1 MEGIPAEEE
10 RAARLR
16 LSLLGAAEA
25 ALDGRRIVFRTK
37 KALALL
43 AYLAVDPGPHPR
55 ERLADLLWPQSDVV
69 DARASLR
76 TALNYMRQAL
86 GLSADAVITATRESL
101 GLRPGAPVDID
112 VQALAHAQHRARCSQ
127 GDIRRHQIEAAVD
140 RIRGPFLAG
149 MLVPDAPEFEAWIE
163 SQRTYWSGV
172 ESELLDRLATRQLVE
187 RGPAAAI
194 STLER
199 WTSLNPDEE
208 PAWQRLIEAHLRTQD
223 VAGARRAW
231 SAYRR
236 AMAELDAEPSHQMAT
251 LHDQILGQRHAKHR
265 SGPAATV
272 TLGGGAGSRKAR
284 LVSQFLKSIGSTEP
298 DVAELERWL
307 TVPRPDSAT
316 LRLELKTTVEDEHS
330 IVVPA
335 MAVAI

>member
-1 MEGIPAEEE
+1 MEEIPAEEE
-10 RAARLR
+10 RETRLR

-25 ALDGRRIVFRTK
+25 ELDGRPIVFRTK

-43 AYLAVDPGPHPR
+43 AYLSVDPGPHR
-55 ERLADLLWPQSDVV
+55 RDSLADLLWPQSEVA

-76 TALNYMRQAL
+76 TTLNYMRRTL
-86 GLSADAVITATRESL
+86 GASADAVITATRESL
-101 GLRPGAPVDID
+101 GVRPGAPIDLDI
-112 VQALAHAQHRARCSQ
+112 QALARAHHLARGSH
-127 GDIRRHQIEAAVD
+127 GDIGAGQIESAID

-149 MLVPDAPEFEAWIE
+149 MAVADAPDFEAWAE

-172 ESELLDRLATRQLVE
+172 ECELLDRLATRQVAE
-187 RGPAAAI
+187 SDAAAAI

-208 PAWQRLIEAHLRTQD
+208 IAWQRLIDVHLRSRD

-236 AMAELDAEPSHQMAT
+236 ALAELDAEPSQQMAA
-251 LHDQILGQRHAKHR
+251 LHDQILGLGDAKHR

-272 TLGGGAGSRKAR
+272 TLGRGEGCWKAR
-284 LVSQFLKSIGSTEP
+284 LVSEFLKSIGTAEP

-307 TVPRPDSAT
+307 NVVERDSAT
-316 LRLELKTTVEDEHS
+316 VRLELKTTVDEEQS
-330 IVVPA
+330 MVVPA
-335 MAVAI
+335 LAVAI

>member
-1 MEGIPAEEE
+1 MEGTPAEEE
-10 RAARLR
+10 RAPRLR

-25 ALDGRRIVFRTK
+25 TGDGRPIVFRTK

-55 ERLADLLWPQSDVV
+55 ERLADLLWPEVDVV

-76 TALNYMRQAL
+76 TALNYMRRAL
-86 GLSADAVITATRESL
+86 GPSADEVITATHESL
-101 GLRPGAPVDID
+101 GVRPGAPVDLD
-112 VQALAHAQHRARCSQ
+112 VQALAHAQHRARCSH
-127 GDIRRHQIEAAVD
+127 GDIRGHQIEAAVD

-149 MLVPDAPEFEAWIE
+149 MLVPDAPDFEAWIE

-172 ESELLDRLATRQLVE
+172 ESELLDRLATRQMVE

-208 PAWQRLIEAHLRTQD
+208 PAWQRLVEAHLRTQD

-236 AMAELDAEPSHQMAT
+236 AMAELDAEPSHHMAT
-251 LHDQILGQRHAKHR
+251 LHDQILDRQAKHR

-272 TLGGGAGSRKAR
+272 TLGRGGGSPKAR
-284 LVSQFLKSIGSTEP
+284 LVSQFLKSIGSAEQ

-307 TVPRPDSAT
+307 TAPRPDSAT
-316 LRLELKTTVEDEHS
+316 LRLELKTTVEEEHS

-335 MAVAI
+335 LAVAI